1 MVKQR
6 GDQATLDLLRDFR
19 PPEIAER
26 FEEAALVKASHLSQR
41 ISRCVSRT
49 LTDSGL
55 GRDEIAGRMSDY
67 LTETVSKHM
76 LDAYAS
82 EARDDHNISL
92 ERAAAMVHATG
103 DPRLFGDLLGRL
115 GYAVIPERY
124 LAAVEDAMITEQIE
138 TLKKRQ
144 PQLRRRWK
152 DGLP

>member
-6 GDQATLDLLRDFR
+6 GDQATLDLLRDFH
-19 PPEIAER
+19 PPEVAER

-67 LTETVSKHM
+67 LTDTVSKHM

-124 LAAVEDAMITEQIE
+124 LAAVEEAMWAEREERAHQCK
-138 TLKKRQ
+138 LAS
-144 PQLRRRWK
+144 RRRWK